1 MTSLSELIHVSN
13 GLFVLD
19 GITLYIDIH
28 NRINHKSLPGSS
40 YSPFQLQYGFVK
52 DLGSLVL
59 ERTVYTKQDW
69 APSQHDAMETLT
81 IYWLESGRSS
91 IDSLA

>member
-1 MTSLSELIHVSN
+1 MDY
-13 GLFVLD
+13 LFLD

-59 ERTVYTKQDW
+59 ERTVYTKHDW